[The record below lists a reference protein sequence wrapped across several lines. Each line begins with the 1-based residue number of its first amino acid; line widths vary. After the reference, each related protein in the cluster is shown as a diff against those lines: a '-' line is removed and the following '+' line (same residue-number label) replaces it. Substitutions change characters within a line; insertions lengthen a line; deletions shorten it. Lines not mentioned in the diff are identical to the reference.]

1 LFCAGDVM
9 SNYSFCCNAEID
21 FDKRCCECGMPQKI
35 TWGQSNE
42 GQMEFNFPTLDAD
55 FDSTS
60 DEDELMI
67 KNFKN
72 LIDGDYRE

>member
-1 LFCAGDVM
+1 MD
-9 SNYSFCCNAEID
+9 NYSFCCSAEISI
-21 FDKRCCECGMPQKI
+21 DKRCCECGMPQKI
-35 TWGQSNE
+35 TWGRSDE
-42 GQMEFNFPTLDAD
+42 GKMEFNFPTLDSD